1 MEHDF
6 ETVDQAITMLECAEI
21 VQEFDDSLWIKV
33 DRADWE
39 AFVHAFNKEAQ

>member
-1 MEHDF
+1 MESDF
-6 ETVDQAITMLECAEI
+6 DKVDQALTMLECAEV

-33 DRADWE
+33 DRESWE